1 MKSGTPVESCSHTR
15 DDIHHNR
22 GDPLHGLTKIRVK
35 NYRALADIELNLGPI
50 NLVFGPNGAGKSTL
64 LDTLYFFRD
73 CAIRGVELASSE
85 RSHGIGILWDGA
97 SDDNDKIFVELATSN
112 VAYSLS
118 FSLSAGRIDSSVGER
133 LQSFSRQKLLI
144 DRSPGSDNVD
154 MYHTTIDQIVRI
166 SLREPQKPSLGLFLD
181 FNQLDSEAQYLDRLL
196 HYIRSYNSRA
206 FSLRRLKQNGSESS
220 HETRLWDLG
229 NNAWSVLRN
238 LQDKRAVDGRYDTVM
253 HYMSDAFP
261 TFDGVVLEQTGPNS
275 VYAGFQEKG
284 RRSQILASGVSDGYL
299 QLLLLLI
306 ALFSEG
312 ERPAILLFDEPET
325 SLHPWAIAVFA
336 KAVKDATTQRSKQV
350 FLATHSPV
358 LISQFEPQDILVARP
373 EDGHARFDRLHA
385 MEEVQDLLEDY
396 AAGSLYMSDALASQ
410 RPSGFDG
417 GTE

>member
-1 MKSGTPVESCSHTR
+1 M
-15 DDIHHNR
+15 
-22 GDPLHGLTKIRVK
+22 HGLTKIRVK
-35 NYRALADIELNLGPI
+35 NYRALADIELDLGPI

-73 CAIRGVELASSE
+73 CAIRGVELASSD

-97 SDDNDKIFVELATSN
+97 NVDDDKIFIELATGD

-118 FSLSAGRIDSSVGER
+118 FSLSAGRIEPFVGER
-133 LQSFSRQKLLI
+133 LQSFSHPQLLI
-144 DRSPGSDNVD
+144 DRSPGSDKVA
-154 MYHTTIDQIVRI
+154 MYHTDIDQIVTI

-181 FNQLDSEAQYLDRLL
+181 FNRVDAGAGYLDRLL
-196 HYIRSYNSRA
+196 RYVRLYNSRA
-206 FSLRRLKQNGSESS
+206 FSLWRLKQNGSESS

-229 NNAWSVLRN
+229 HNAWSVLRN
-238 LQDKRAVDGRYDTVM
+238 LQDKRTVDDRYDTVM
-253 HYMSDAFP
+253 RYMREAFP

-284 RRSQILASGVSDGYL
+284 RRNQILASGVSDGYL

-312 ERPAILLFDEPET
+312 ERPAILLSDEPET
-325 SLHPWAIAVFA
+325 SLHPWAITVFA
-336 KAVKDATTQRSKQV
+336 KAVKDAATRWSKQV

-358 LISQFEPQDILVARP
+358 LISQFEPQDILVART

-385 MEEVQDLLEDY
+385 IEEVQDLLEEY
-396 AAGSLYMSDALASQ
+396 AAGSLYMSDALAPQ
-410 RPSGFDG
+410 GPSGLFG
-417 GTE
+417 GSE